1 MNKIVGYRIGICDD
15 GINMCSSIEEM
26 VLSYAKQKNI
36 RVDVEIWYSGEKL
49 REYLEQGGF
58 LDILFLDIEL
68 LELSGIQVA
77 HFIREQLEN
86 RQMQIIFISA
96 KSSYALSLFK
106 TQPMDFLVKP
116 IFQSNIDEVL
126 DKAIIILDKKNANFK
141 YQYGKDFNSITYG
154 DIIYFTSKGR
164 KVILITVRGKKE
176 FYGKLKD
183 ILETLPEEFI
193 SIHQSFII
201 NKNHVKRYNYEFVEM
216 FNGEILTISRVHRKQ
231 VRLNLLEEGR

>member
-1 MNKIVGYRIGICDD
+1 MNKKVGYKIGICDD
-15 GINMCSSIEEM
+15 GINMCASMEEM

-36 RVDVEIWYSGEKL
+36 RADVEIWYSGEKL
-49 REYLEQGGF
+49 CECLENGGF

-68 LELSGIQVA
+68 LELTGLQVA
-77 HFIREQLEN
+77 HFIREQLDN

-106 TQPMDFLVKP
+106 TQPMDFLIKP
-116 IFQSNIDEVL
+116 IFQSSIHEVL
-126 DKAIIILDKKNANFK
+126 DKAIVILDKNNINFK
-141 YQYGKDFNSITYG
+141 YPCGKDLHSVTYG
-154 DIIYFTSKGR
+154 DIIYFTCEGR
-164 KVILITVRGKKE
+164 KVILITVRGKEE

-193 SIHQSFII
+193 RIHQSFIV

-216 FNGEILTISRVHRKQ
+216 FNGEILAISRVHRKQ
-231 VRLNLLEEGR
+231 VRLNLLKEG